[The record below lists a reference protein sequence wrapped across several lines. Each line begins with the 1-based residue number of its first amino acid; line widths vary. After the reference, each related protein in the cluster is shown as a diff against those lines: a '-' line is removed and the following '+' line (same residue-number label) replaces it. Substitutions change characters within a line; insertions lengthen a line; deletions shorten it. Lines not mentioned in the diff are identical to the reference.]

1 VSPRIKLIVL
11 VLVLGAGALLTRTA
25 WADRFEPTVIVAF
38 LRELG
43 SSVAAVPLFLVMFLL
58 ATTLFAPAVTL
69 MLAAGVTWGAW
80 PGIVIVWAGANLATH
95 AHFVLGRWV
104 AGDTIRRL
112 LARPQVAWLSR
123 ELEHGGV
130 FTTILIRQLPLPFLL
145 VNLAGGA
152 SPMPWSRWAI
162 GNAVGL
168 LPNCIIYT
176 QLAATIVAGVEGSG
190 RELAVRVGLT
200 ATLVIAMSLVGRVV
214 QRRFARPVS

>member
-1 VSPRIKLIVL
+1 VL
-11 VLVLGAGALLTRTA
+11 LVVLGTGAVLTRTV

-43 SSVAAVPLFLVMFLL
+43 SSMAAVPLFLTLFLV
-58 ATTLFAPAVTL
+58 ATTLFAPALTL

-80 PGIVIVWAGANLATH
+80 PGIAHVWAAAKPATH
-95 AHFVLGRWV
+95 FHFVLGRWV

-130 FTTILIRQLPLPFLL
+130 FTTIMIRQLPLPFLL
-145 VNLAGGA
+145 VNLSGGA

-162 GNAVGL
+162 GNALGL

-176 QLAATIVAGVEGSG
+176 QLAATLVAGVEGSG
-190 RELAVRVGLT
+190 RELAVRVAIT

-214 QRRFARPVS
+214 QRRFARPIS